1 MEQAPKVEGTSSG
14 TSALS
19 AGFDG
24 HHYSTSKKRGC
35 PTCDGI
41 DPKSC
46 MRCRGRTRLCDWVNT
61 EMGWT
66 HNVEI
71 TGGFIACVRV
81 D

>member
-1 MEQAPKVEGTSSG
+1 MTIEKAQDSAAPTGAA
-14 TSALS
+14 SALS

-24 HHYSTSKKRGC
+24 PRYSTSKKRGC

-46 MRCRGRTRLCDWVNT
+46 MRCRGRTRLCDWANT

-66 HNVEI
+66 PNV
-71 TGGFIACVRV
+71 
-81 D
+81 